1 MMPMKSTTRSSYHH
15 GDLANAL
22 LDAATDMARRGGPE
36 AVVLRAAARAVGVSA
51 TAAYRHFAAHSDLMH
66 EVKQRSQAALAARM
80 RAEVEDSPAL
90 PEADREALR
99 RLRALGRGYL
109 RFALEQPGLFRS
121 AFCRVDR
128 PEELF
133 DLGLMDSP
141 AFRMLSRILDE
152 LVECGLMAP
161 ANRPVSEI
169 ATWSSV
175 HGLATLI
182 LDGPLSRLD
191 AQEREVVIGS
201 MLDLLTAGLTASV
214 GRPAPRRASKH

>member
-1 MMPMKSTTRSSYHH
+1 MESTTRRSYHH

-36 AVVLRAAARAVGVSA
+36 AVVLRAAARKVGVSA
-51 TAAYRHFAAHSDLMH
+51 TAAYRHYAAHSDLMH
-66 EVKQRSQAALAARM
+66 LVKQRSQAALAARM
-80 RAEVEDSPAL
+80 RAEVEGSPTL

-109 RFALEQPGLFRS
+109 RFAWEQPGLFRC

-128 PEELF
+128 PEEPLEV
-133 DLGLMDSP
+133 GMMASP
-141 AFRMLSRILDE
+141 AFRMLSEVFDE
-152 LVECGLMAP
+152 LVACGYMA
-161 ANRPVSEI
+161 ASHRPLGEI

-191 AQEREVVIGS
+191 AKEREVVIGS
-201 MLDLLTAGLTASV
+201 TLDVVAAGLTASV
-214 GRPAPRRASKH
+214 GGPASRRGPER

>member
-1 MMPMKSTTRSSYHH
+1 MTSTTRRGYHH

-36 AVVLRAAARAVGVSA
+36 AVVLRAAAREVGVSA

-66 EVKQRSQAALAARM
+66 MVKQRSQAALAARM
-80 RAEVEDSPAL
+80 RAETDMSPAQ
-90 PEADREALR
+90 PEPDREALR

-109 RFALEQPGLFRS
+109 RFASEQPGLFLS

-128 PEELF
+128 PEEPF
-133 DLGLMDSP
+133 DAGIMASP
-141 AFRMLSRILDE
+141 AFRMLGEVLDE

-161 ANRPVSEI
+161 AFRPGSEI
-169 ATWSSV
+169 ATWSSA

-182 LDGPLSRLD
+182 LDGPLSHLD
-191 AQEREVVIGS
+191 AHEREAVIGS
-201 MLDLLTAGLTASV
+201 TLDLLAAGLTASA
-214 GRPAPRRASKH
+214 GQPASRRASEN